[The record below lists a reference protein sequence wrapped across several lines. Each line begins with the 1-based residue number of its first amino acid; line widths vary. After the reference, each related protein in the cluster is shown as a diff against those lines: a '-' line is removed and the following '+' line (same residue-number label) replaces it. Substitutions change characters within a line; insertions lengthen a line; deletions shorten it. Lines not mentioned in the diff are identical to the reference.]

1 MQTNEIK
8 VALVTGANTGVGF
21 QIAKALAENGYHVF
35 VGSRDL
41 EKGKDAANQIGG
53 EAHAIQLDITDN
65 NSIRNAVGKIENEF
79 GYLTLLVNNAAISNA
94 GIPGRTMWEI
104 LSAQKASVT
113 SIAEMRQVWE
123 TNVFGTLAI
132 TQALL
137 PLLRN
142 AKQSRIVT
150 VSSSLGSLTLN
161 ADPDNA
167 FRSGFDAVYGAS
179 KTALNGV
186 FLSLANELE
195 NTNVKVHLVSPGFT
209 ATALNNF
216 VKVQIRWKKAHL
228 SRYAWHWRKIYPM
241 EALRDR
247 LPIAQNKA
255 VKCRGRITQRKTCS
269 YKLQVF
275 L

>member
-65 NSIRNAVGKIENEF
+65 NSIRNAVSKIENEF

-142 AKQSRIVT
+142 AKQSRIV
-150 VSSSLGSLTLN
+150 
-161 ADPDNA
+161 
-167 FRSGFDAVYGAS
+167 
-179 KTALNGV
+179 
-186 FLSLANELE
+186 
-195 NTNVKVHLVSPGFT
+195 NV
-209 ATALNNF
+209 
-216 VKVQIRWKKAHL
+216 
-228 SRYAWHWRKIYPM
+228 
-241 EALRDR
+241 
-247 LPIAQNKA
+247 
-255 VKCRGRITQRKTCS
+255 
-269 YKLQVF
+269 
-275 L
+275 